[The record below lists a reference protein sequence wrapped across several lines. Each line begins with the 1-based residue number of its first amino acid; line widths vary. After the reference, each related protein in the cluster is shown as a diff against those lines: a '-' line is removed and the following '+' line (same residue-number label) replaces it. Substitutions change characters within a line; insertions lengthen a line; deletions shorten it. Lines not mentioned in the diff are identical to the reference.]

1 MPWIHRPKA
10 NQCAPLHLSAK
21 LFNWPT
27 TCVVQP
33 RGGGV
38 GGHSRKGLVEVC
50 RRCLQ
55 TLTQRL
61 RLRMTE
67 KHTFLT
73 TSQKKSNETADRR
86 NLIDTIKF
94 NFDS

>member
-38 GGHSRKGLVEVC
+38 GGALKERFGRGG
-50 RRCLQ
+50 RRYLQ

-67 KHTFLT
+67 KHTFFDHFT
-73 TSQKKSNETADRR
+73 EKEQR
-86 NLIDTIKF
+86 NSRPAKF
-94 NFDS
+94 N

>member
-38 GGHSRKGLVEVC
+38 GGALKERFGRGVSPLP
-50 RRCLQ
+50 
-55 TLTQRL
+55 
-61 RLRMTE
+61 
-67 KHTFLT
+67 
-73 TSQKKSNETADRR
+73 SNP
-86 NLIDTIKF
+86 
-94 NFDS
+94 DSAFKAAHD